1 MHRGSPRTIIRA
13 LSGELELEG
22 CNMVQTG
29 CVVSSSSSV
38 RVVVTRA
45 LRCCS
50 WSLAAA
56 AVAGVGAGVRSAWSL
71 PGEGTQQHGVLSLG
85 VVLVSAGELPQ
96 VVAMEFSAGDFAA
109 GGGRCGLFV

>member
-22 CNMVQTG
+22 CNMVQMG

-45 LRCCS
+45 LR
-50 WSLAAA
+50 
-56 AVAGVGAGVRSAWSL
+56 VGVGPESASAWSL
-71 PGEGTQQHGVLSLG
+71 RVRDSADMVFFPWGV
-85 VVLVSAGELPQ
+85 AA
-96 VVAMEFSAGDFAA
+96 VVAMEFSEGLCR